1 LPINHND
8 DQRRHRRRVA
18 ADSRDFE
25 VALKEVIDVPAKPLT
40 NERTNRLAAAVGDP
54 QVRIALLAAGAL
66 VVEAVVA
73 KNILDVRLDFISQ
86 FAALWVFIAFQL
98 SGRRDRL
105 AEVTAGAAVVVAT
118 AAVLIVYAL

>member
-1 LPINHND
+1 M
-8 DQRRHRRRVA
+8 
-18 ADSRDFE
+18 
-25 VALKEVIDVPAKPLT
+25 PAELLT
-40 NERTNRLAAAVGDP
+40 NERTTSRFGAAIGDP
-54 QVRIALLAAGAL
+54 EVRIALLAAVAL

-86 FAALWVFIAFQL
+86 FAALWVFFAYQV

-105 AEVTAGAAVVVAT
+105 AEVAAGVAVVVAT

>member
-1 LPINHND
+1 M
-8 DQRRHRRRVA
+8 A
-18 ADSRDFE
+18 A
-25 VALKEVIDVPAKPLT
+25 KGVIDMPAQLLT
-40 NERTNRLAAAVGDP
+40 NERPNRLRAALGDP
-54 QVRIALLAAGAL
+54 QVRIALLAALAL

-86 FAALWVFIAFQL
+86 FAALWVFIAFQV

-105 AEVTAGAAVVVAT
+105 AEIAAGVAVVVAT